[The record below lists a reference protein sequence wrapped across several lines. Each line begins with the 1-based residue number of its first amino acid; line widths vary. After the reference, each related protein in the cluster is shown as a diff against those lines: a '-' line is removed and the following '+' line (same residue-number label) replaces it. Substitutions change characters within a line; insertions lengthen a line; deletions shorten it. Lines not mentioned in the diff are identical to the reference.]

1 MVLIEVMSFQTDNAW
16 PAGLLTI
23 FEHGRAKHSTFEN
36 RYYGPYDKLLN
47 YCFGSDFTF
56 YVAPQNPPASDS
68 RDTVD
73 FIVFLVVFNSDDKP
87 VLIVEVKDDSW
98 AQKAELRYR
107 ADKQMRDRY
116 GLMLDDCP
124 TPRLWGLS
132 VLGTSVRVYCGD
144 KASYDVTPQAIP
156 RPEPLSRVLSPSFLA
171 GEWDLDLL
179 SQEGFEKMKEIVT
192 DIFTHTEN
200 V

>member
-1 MVLIEVMSFQTDNAW
+1 
-16 PAGLLTI
+16 GLLTV
-23 FEHGRAKHSTFEN
+23 FEHGRAKHSMFQN

-47 YCFGSDFTF
+47 YCFGSGFTF
-56 YVAPQNPPASDS
+56 YVARQSPPASDS
-68 RDTVD
+68 HNTVN
-73 FIVFLVVFNSDDKP
+73 FVVFLVVFNSDDKP
-87 VLIVEVKDDSW
+87 VLIVGVKNDSW

-107 ADKQMRDRY
+107 ADKQMRDQY

-132 VLGTSVRVYCGD
+132 VLGTSLRVYCGD
-144 KASYDVTPQAIP
+144 KASYEVTPQAIP

-171 GEWDLDLL
+171 REWDLDLL

-192 DIFTHTEN
+192 DISKYIE
-200 V
+200 VAVVS